1 MHKRRVAAFFL
12 GALVTCAGLGVGIAA
27 KTKGASVEK
36 MEVVRLDGK
45 IVYRLPP
52 GATLVG
58 EPVPSPGGDATA
70 FLERKDG
77 DLTLVVCIK
86 GADPARWDLP
96 AEARDYHI
104 FWTEKQRV
112 VLGRSRLHPRLAVS
126 WHLSYE

>member
-1 MHKRRVAAFFL
+1 MHKRRVAAFSL
-12 GALVTCAGLGVGIAA
+12 GALVTCAGLEVGLAA

-45 IVYRLPP
+45 VVYRLPR
-52 GATLVG
+52 GASLVG

-70 FLERKDG
+70 FLERKES

-86 GADPARWDLP
+86 GADPARWDVP
-96 AEARDYHI
+96 PEAGEYHI

-112 VLGRSRLHPRLAVS
+112 ILGPSRLKPKLAVT
-126 WHLSYE
+126 WHVSSE